1 MPDQKK
7 KKYQQQRTS
16 TKPYFMKDQVWYWN
30 SIQFLS
36 YPISYS
42 KRPYSLWEYV
52 RTQYSFLSLEHPF
65 VCGELHVS
73 HSLRNVSGA
82 TPLGRAVL
90 YLDFKSDWA
99 PTICLCFSGFR
110 PKSCGTDAGKFKVT
124 SDVRHPE
131 GEARGHVTNLWYI
144 NRSCK

>member
-110 PKSCGTDAGKFKVT
+110 PKSCLVVLMQASSKSPLMWGILKVKPGDT
-124 SDVRHPE
+124 SPTF
-131 GEARGHVTNLWYI
+131 GI
-144 NRSCK
+144 